1 MKKFPWYA
9 YSFSLVAL
17 GALWAFGAMAL
28 AQDEKP
34 APKEKEVEAD
44 VVRCKKL
51 VVKSA
56 DGLASVAVTQTGEG
70 GVGFWVSD
78 KYGSICIV
86 AGVTKGQ
93 KPYFGVN
100 PAYPTLRD
108 SYACPLAIS
117 VDGEIQLCTKKD
129 VKHIDVETLLK
140 LAR

>member
-93 KPYFGVN
+93 KPYFGTH
-100 PAYPTLRD
+100 PAYNEAD
-108 SYACPLAIS
+108 GCPLAIS
-117 VDGEIQLCTKKD
+117 ADGQIQLCTKKST
-129 VKHIDVETLLK
+129 KHIDVETLLK